1 MPVLPT
7 DILQMIF
14 DELDAQMTLQTPR
27 DEADRRRMGLSLSL
41 VCRAWRQ
48 AGTAF
53 CWRVFTLMAR
63 DEDDVD
69 CGCFDHLLDH
79 PHLAALVRTLY
90 VAWPRSDR
98 PISPMSAG
106 EARLKELLSLVTG
119 VEVLR

>member
-1 MPVLPT
+1 
-7 DILQMIF
+7 MIF

-69 CGCFDHLLDH
+69 CGYFDHLLDI
-79 PHLAALVRTLY
+79 LTWRRSCGRCTWRGSGRTVRH
-90 VAWPRSDR
+90 R
-98 PISPMSAG
+98 PC
-106 EARLKELLSLVTG
+106 
-119 VEVLR
+119 LRERRG